1 MASSCEVCHRRL
13 GSTRSGLRSIKG
25 SCNHIICLDCINSK
39 DAQRRSQN
47 VAVGPTLPC
56 PVPSCGSVGQF
67 IVPEVEVI
75 DLCSDVE
82 DGEVSSSTISNDE
95 TISPS
100 EMLSSTLQVK
110 VKIEHNGALEP
121 PDNGVLVTPA
131 PLKKVKTEH
140 EHDDSNDVFAKP
152 RSSGYDSDYS
162 RFSQL
167 DDDINPMKE
176 ETDDEEEELTSAQ
189 EKHKESDDDDESRFS
204 NVSHIDETVTGG
216 PELETTEDQPLIK
229 EEPTFAELERREAVS
244 SRKWGDRS
252 LLARQSK
259 VGMMKLGG
267 GNQASHLYPVNPEER
282 NLRMGGRYAM
292 AYNELWNFGAPRYGG
307 QPYAHVTMF
316 PREDGF
322 DPFTT
327 PFSVFVR
334 RCVNKS
340 ALGWEYCGEYVL
352 LSDLRGTM
360 GALSVSSL
368 SKNCIVD
375 DIQRSLKC
383 PNGHWHER
391 IDYWRNRILNECLD
405 DPSPAGPT
413 RLIRYINEEPE
424 PNDEGKERDE
434 RREKE
439 SKEKAT
445 SAAKARACGLDN
457 VDISDIEFAKR
468 LVHYDDFYG
477 SYAIKFVSYDESMY
491 SFVKEGETTKNK
503 YNKTRAPGEPCAKAS
518 DWYNV
523 MDQQVEGG
531 NAKEIKK
538 TTKKRKKNQRKR
550 KRS

>member
-1 MASSCEVCHRRL
+1 MRHKDDTYSPPNQLDDMMASSCEVCHRRL

-67 IVPEVEVI
+67 IVPEIEVI

-82 DGEVSSSTISNDE
+82 DGEVSSNDE
-95 TISPS
+95 QTGSPA
-100 EMLSSTLQVK
+100 ETLSSTL
-110 VKIEHNGALEP
+110 EP
-121 PDNGVLVTPA
+121 PDKNGVVVTPA

-140 EHDDSNDVFAKP
+140 EHDDSNDAFAKP

-189 EKHKESDDDDESRFS
+189 DKHKESDDDDDE
-204 NVSHIDETVTGG
+204 SHIDETETGG

-334 RCVNKS
+334 RCVNK
-340 ALGWEYCGEYVL
+340 
-352 LSDLRGTM
+352 
-360 GALSVSSL
+360 
-368 SKNCIVD
+368 
-375 DIQRSLKC
+375 
-383 PNGHWHER
+383 
-391 IDYWRNRILNECLD
+391 
-405 DPSPAGPT
+405 
-413 RLIRYINEEPE
+413 
-424 PNDEGKERDE
+424 
-434 RREKE
+434 
-439 SKEKAT
+439 
-445 SAAKARACGLDN
+445 
-457 VDISDIEFAKR
+457 
-468 LVHYDDFYG
+468 
-477 SYAIKFVSYDESMY
+477 
-491 SFVKEGETTKNK
+491 
-503 YNKTRAPGEPCAKAS
+503 
-518 DWYNV
+518 
-523 MDQQVEGG
+523 
-531 NAKEIKK
+531 
-538 TTKKRKKNQRKR
+538 
-550 KRS
+550 